1 MLKSYLKP
9 IFSALIIIFVLGG
22 CATLESTT
30 DVEWKAHQR
39 RLLSL
44 ETYSASGKLA
54 YISPEQRQ
62 SLNFQ
67 WSLSTS
73 ELNLRLTTFLGQ
85 TALNMISDVNM
96 ARVET
101 YDDHIY
107 QAETAEELITQL
119 TGLNIPVN
127 PLKKWLIGL
136 PADVDNYTL
145 NPTNTLA
152 SLTKMVDGK
161 LWQVD
166 YLSYQ
171 DVSYNQLFIPLPSKV
186 LLTQGDTSIKL
197 IISKWTLNND

>member
-101 YDDHIY
+101 YDDHTY

>member
-1 MLKSYLKP
+1 MLKIYLKP
-9 IFSALIIIFVLGG
+9 IFSALIIVFVLGG
-22 CATLESTT
+22 CATLDSTT
-30 DVEWKAHQR
+30 NVEWKAHQQ
-39 RLLSL
+39 RLMSL
-44 ETYSASGKLA
+44 EAYKASGKLA
-54 YISPEQRQ
+54 YISPAQRQ

-73 ELNLRLTTFLGQ
+73 KLNLRLTTFLGQ
-85 TALNMISDVNM
+85 TALNMTSNANT

-119 TGLNIPVN
+119 TGLKIPVN
-127 PLKKWLIGL
+127 PLKKWLVGL

-152 SLTKMVDGK
+152 SLTKTVDGK

-166 YLSYQ
+166 YLGYQ
-171 DVSYNQLFIPLPSKV
+171 DVDYEKRSIPLPSRIR
-186 LLTQGDTSIKL
+186 LTQGDTSIKL
-197 IISKWTLNND
+197 IISTWTINND